1 MDLKE
6 QLNGIQ
12 HIGIPTNDI
21 EATIDEAMV
30 KQANLKS
37 ATLRPVSRDTF
48 YNNIEDSD
56 FIKKLKVGLCFKERV
71 KQIMPGFVISWLKR
85 RF

>member
-1 MDLKE
+1 MSEKKLDVICL
-6 QLNGIQ
+6 GAAVVD
-12 HIGIPTNDI
+12 IP
-21 EATIDEAMV
+21 
-30 KQANLKS
+30 
-37 ATLRPVSRDTF
+37 LRPVSRDTF

-56 FIKKLKVGLCFKERV
+56 FIKKLNVGLCFKERV